1 MLSVLARRKSVW
13 FPPRLGAVQTRE
25 FSTTKG
31 HKKTRR
37 LRARALYLRKHSPP
51 KALPWYLHKKPHPEL
66 VNMLTNYDQMYR
78 IREIASLMFDLM
90 MSSPALT
97 PMDERL
103 REISKQVE
111 QAEKDWFTKAKFPS
125 TAEVVLKELGLPVP
139 AKAHLTGSRDEV
151 NRVLVDVLS
160 TPNPNLPKHHVPP
173 SPSSLPLHFAQD
185 QHSLQVRA
193 EEVQMKINEKIQ
205 ISWLQETAL
214 HETETAASLQ
224 SVFDAKQELGM
235 MPHVSFGVRMVNAY
249 MRERDFDKAWATFN
263 AFHKYEHR
271 SLDLYAVG
279 MKVLSKRRNPTR
291 AMSLFDQ
298 AEDVFPRAD
307 LPYLYHA
314 TMRATKS
321 TRQSTWYTFDL
332 YNRMTKVDCLLPTPE
347 TLRIVLETCAVL
359 GDVERAK
366 LMWHE
371 MVDTYGVVPDEF
383 AHTSML
389 NTIARGNRMLRAK
402 ALKPGSV
409 KVLTFQDKALLATC
423 GGFINAPIKF
433 TDEVQDV
440 LHELKGFAPNPANY
454 QSDYDRYRQLQ
465 EEAEDREEDGESM
478 LEDEEEDEL
487 VEEEPEPVTAVPA
500 VVPKPSSDLFLL
512 PGETEEDFMGEDD
525 DEDEKKRQAEEEQE
539 AARRKKEKEE
549 ALADGGIA
557 GDEHCIFIPGVS
569 PDMPHSQTSGLSA
582 KDTFAKLI
590 ELGQSH
596 IPAVRDPN
604 SFLAEPKEITGTSNG
619 ERQEANIQ
627 LANKFL
633 SDITVKYNQPI
644 TTEILNAHMK
654 VFATA
659 LRLHRTKEC
668 LALYEAHGVKPDVY
682 TYNTLISMYCRA
694 QRLSKA
700 FELFQLMQSDG
711 VQITRMTVGPLVDAL
726 GRNDRLEEA
735 YDMYIEYKNHDLLE
749 KHIRYVRNQF
759 RLKQDPRLND
769 FPDPNFWRSTENM
782 STQLHKLRRSKEA
795 VERLLLLGSE
805 RFHLGLFKYRGL
817 KLHHPQ
823 RNAAVPARNH
833 IVRAPRTV
841 KRLTRCHI
849 ENVALERNVD
859 LGVVGSVEGF
869 ERLLGKLLPSHWP
882 SIGQMER
889 QSLNSFGH

>member
-1 MLSVLARRKSVW
+1 MLSVLARRKSAW
-13 FPPRLGAVQTRE
+13 LPSAGQTRE

-51 KALPWYLHKKPHPEL
+51 KALPWYLHKKPPAEL
-66 VNMLTNYDQMYR
+66 VDLLTNYDRMYHM
-78 IREIASLMFDLM
+78 REIASLMYELM

-103 REISKQVE
+103 SEISRQVE
-111 QAEKDWFTKAKFPS
+111 QAEKDWFTRAKFPA
-125 TAEVVLKELGLPVP
+125 TAEAVLKELGLPVP
-139 AKAHLTGSRDEV
+139 AKAHLSGSRDEV
-151 NRVLVDVLS
+151 QRVLVDVLS
-160 TPNPNLPKHHVPP
+160 TPNPSLPKHRLP
-173 SPSSLPLHFAQD
+173 SSQPQSASSSLPQHFAQD
-185 QHSLQVRA
+185 EHSLQVRA

-205 ISWLQETAL
+205 ISWLQEVAS
-214 HETETAASLQ
+214 HETESAASLQ

-249 MRERDFDKAWATFN
+249 MRERDFDKAWSTFN

-271 SLDLYAVG
+271 SLDLYAAG
-279 MKVLSKRRNPTR
+279 MKVLAKRRNPTR

-298 AEDVFPRAD
+298 AEDVFPRTD

-314 TMRATKS
+314 TMRATKA
-321 TRQSTWYTFDL
+321 TRPSTWYTFDL

-389 NTIARGNRMLRAK
+389 NTVARGNRMLRAK

-465 EEAEDREEDGESM
+465 EEAEDREEDGEPM

-487 VEEEPEPVTAVPA
+487 EEEQEEPVVAAPTATVA
-500 VVPKPSSDLFLL
+500 VVPKPDLFLL
-512 PGETEEDFMGEDD
+512 PGETEEDFMGEED
-525 DEDEKKRQAEEEQE
+525 DEEDKKRQAEEEQE

-549 ALADGGIA
+549 ALAEEGIT

-569 PDMPHSQTSGLSA
+569 PNLPQSQTGGLSA
-582 KDTFAKLI
+582 KNTFAKLI

-596 IPAVRDPN
+596 IPAVRDAN

-633 SDITVKYNQPI
+633 SDITAKYDQPV
-644 TTEILNAHMK
+644 TTGILNAHMK

-659 LRLHRTKEC
+659 LRLHRAKEC
-668 LALYEAHGVKPDVY
+668 LALYEAHGVQPDVY

-694 QRLSKA
+694 QRLPKA
-700 FELFQLMQSDG
+700 FELFELMQSDG
-711 VQITRMTVGPLVDAL
+711 VQVTRMTVGPLIDAL

-735 YDMYIEYKNHDLLE
+735 YDMYVEYKSYDLLE

-759 RLKQDPRLND
+759 RLKQDPRLSD

-782 STQLHKLRRSKEA
+782 STQLHKLSRSKE
-795 VERLLLLGSE
+795 GM
-805 RFHLGLFKYRGL
+805 FK
-817 KLHHPQ
+817 Q
-823 RNAAVPARNH
+823 QW
-833 IVRAPRTV
+833 I
-841 KRLTRCHI
+841 
-849 ENVALERNVD
+849 
-859 LGVVGSVEGF
+859 
-869 ERLLGKLLPSHWP
+869 
-882 SIGQMER
+882 
-889 QSLNSFGH
+889 QSMIRS